1 MDTRHTIVTV
11 YQFPKGGWSMT
22 SSLRSGR
29 TKLIVPNLDLLPYE
43 LRHGIKRFRLVAEEV
58 TQTFT
63 NEVEV
68 CAWGYNGSSPGP
80 VMVVQQGEHIQVEF
94 TNHLPE
100 RTSIHWHGLIVPN
113 DIDGVPQIGAGP
125 VVEPGKTV
133 VYDFVIRQAGTFMYH
148 AHVMNAQQ
156 EAMGLAGMIV
166 SFPPLPTADREYA
179 LMLQEW
185 AVQKGE
191 GSGNVF
197 KIKPMSMD
205 FDYFT
210 INGKVYPDTSPLR
223 VRYGET
229 VRIRL
234 GNLSQDS
241 HPMHLH
247 GHEFSVVAA
256 DGNRVIQ
263 PLTKNTINVAPGETW
278 DIEFQANNAGTWAFH
293 CHKPHH
299 MANEHTSKLGGMFTT
314 VKYV

>member
-1 MDTRHTIVTV
+1 M
-11 YQFPKGGWSMT
+11 MA
-22 SSLRSGR
+22 SLRIGR
-29 TKLIVPNLDLLPYE
+29 TKLSVPDLDFLPYD
-43 LRHGIKRFRLVAEEV
+43 LHHGVKRFRLVAEEV
-58 TQTFT
+58 TQPFT
-63 NEVEV
+63 TGVDV
-68 CAWGYNGSSPGP
+68 RAWGYNGSTPGP

-94 TNHLPE
+94 TNRLPE

-113 DIDGVPQIGAGP
+113 DVDGVPEIGAGP
-125 VVEPGKTV
+125 VVEPGDTG
-133 VYDFVIRQAGTFMYH
+133 VYEFVIRQAGTFMYH

-156 EAMGLAGMIV
+156 EMMGLAGMIV
-166 SFPPLPTADREYA
+166 SLPSQPLADREYV
-179 LMLQEW
+179 LLLQEW
-185 AVQKGE
+185 AVNNEEE
-191 GSGNVF
+191 GGIY

-210 INGKVYPDTSPLR
+210 INGKVFPDTSPLR

-234 GNLSQDS
+234 GNLSQNS

-256 DGNRVIQ
+256 DSNTIVQ
-263 PLTKNTINVAPGETW
+263 PLAKNTINVAPGETW
-278 DIEFQANNAGTWAFH
+278 DIEFIANNPGTWAFH

-299 MANEHTSKLGGMFTT
+299 MANQHQPKLGGMFTT